1 MSANAMS
8 ANTLKAEA
16 VEVTEEVIEF
26 ANLGLSEDILRA
38 IADSGYTTP
47 TEIQRQMIP
56 HVLAGRD
63 VLGQAQTG
71 TGKTAAFALPLLARL
86 SADKREPQVLVL
98 APTRELALQVSESFK
113 RYATH
118 IPGFSVAAI
127 YGGQAYPAQLRDL
140 KRGVQVVVGT
150 PGRIMDHMRR
160 GTLSLN
166 SLDYLVLDEADE
178 MLRMG
183 FAEDVEWI
191 VDQIPESTHGALFS
205 ATMPTEI
212 RRVAQKFLESP
223 VEISIGGKTS
233 AATTIRQRFWQVS
246 GQHKLDALTRI
257 LEVEDT
263 AGVLI
268 FVRTKTAT
276 AEVADNLLSRG
287 FKATALN
294 GDIAQNQREMT
305 IESLRSGRI
314 DIVVATDVAAR
325 GIDVERISHVI
336 NYDAPYDSESY
347 IHRIGRTGRAGR
359 SGEAIIFIAPK
370 EGYILKRIEK
380 VMHSRIEPMTLPTV
394 KEVNQ
399 KRIGRLKEKIQ
410 KELSSPRFQKMMPA
424 YMGIVHDLVLDSELS
439 LEEVAAALITL
450 SAGKTDF
457 LLNEERRAERESREP
472 RREYEGR
479 GNSRDGRGSSREA
492 RPYRERRDSDSRG
505 ERRPYRDR
513 GESSG
518 RGDRYRPAEKGQYN
532 KPRDNSE
539 QREFSQAAATARAE
553 RFGSEEKREYTP
565 RKPAESRRDY
575 SAGETREGSKA
586 PRSDRFNSDEK
597 RAYAPRGERFKSEEK
612 RPYAPRKTSDSRREF
627 SAGDAGK
634 APRSDRFGSDE
645 KRPYTP
651 RGERFK
657 SDEKRPYAPRKTS
670 DSRRDFSAADAGKAP
685 RGKSPQGEKS
695 SFAPW
700 KDNKSAGKKFHGSA
714 SGGKNQERKFS
725 GPKKSS
731 RQAGPGRKR

>member
-1 MSANAMS
+1 MS

-16 VEVTEEVIEF
+16 AVTKEVIEF
-26 ANLGLSEDILRA
+26 ANLGLSEDILKA

-56 HVLAGRD
+56 HVLAGKD

-150 PGRIMDHMRR
+150 PGRVMDHMRR

-191 VDQIPESTHGALFS
+191 VEQIPESTHGALFS
-205 ATMPTEI
+205 ATMPAEI

-263 AGVLI
+263 SGVLI

-276 AEVADNLLSRG
+276 AEVADNLISRG

-305 IESLRSGRI
+305 IDSLKSGRI
-314 DIVVATDVAAR
+314 DVVVATDVAAR

-359 SGEAIIFIAPK
+359 SGEAIIFISPK

-380 VMHSRIEPMTLPTV
+380 VMQSRIEPMTLPTV

-410 KELSSPRFQKMMPA
+410 TELSSPRFQKMMPA

-457 LLNEERRAERESREP
+457 LLNEERRAERESRAP

-479 GNSRDGRGSSREA
+479 GSSRDGRGSSREA
-492 RPYRERRDSDSRG
+492 RPYRERRDSDSRE
-505 ERRPYRDR
+505 ERRPYAGR

-518 RGDRYRPAEKGQYN
+518 RGDRYRPSEKGQYN

-539 QREFSQAAATARAE
+539 QHEFSKAAAAARAE
-553 RFGSEEKREYTP
+553 RFGSEEKRPYAP
-565 RKPAESRRDY
+565 RKDAEIRREY
-575 SAGETREGSKA
+575 SAAGASNA
-586 PRSDRFNSDEK
+586 PRGNRFKPDEKREYAPRTDRFNSDEK
-597 RAYAPRGERFKSEEK
+597 RPYTPRKTDDSRREFSAGEAGKAPRGAQRSDRFNSDDKRPYAPRGDRFKSDEK

-627 SAGDAGK
+627 SAGEASK
-634 APRSDRFGSDE
+634 APRAKG
-645 KRPYTP
+645 
-651 RGERFK
+651 
-657 SDEKRPYAPRKTS
+657 
-670 DSRRDFSAADAGKAP
+670 
-685 RGKSPQGEKS
+685 PQGEKS

-700 KDNKSAGKKFHGSA
+700 KDNKSAGKKFHGSSA
-714 SGGKNQERKFS
+714 GGKSQERKFS

-731 RQAGPGRKR
+731 RPAGPGRKR